1 MPKITFEQTV
11 KRVAKI
17 NDNLRENG
25 FKEKEIHDFWFYI
38 INLIPEIANAHKIG
52 KPIKICKGCGT
63 LNIQISKYVSQTTCC
78 PEANYI
84 NVEA

>member
-38 INLIPEIANAHKIG
+38 INLIPEIANAKKIG
-52 KPIKICKGCGT
+52 KPIKICKDCGHINIEPMKPECHSGCPD
-63 LNIQISKYVSQTTCC
+63 S
-78 PEANYI
+78 NYI
-84 NVEA
+84 NINP